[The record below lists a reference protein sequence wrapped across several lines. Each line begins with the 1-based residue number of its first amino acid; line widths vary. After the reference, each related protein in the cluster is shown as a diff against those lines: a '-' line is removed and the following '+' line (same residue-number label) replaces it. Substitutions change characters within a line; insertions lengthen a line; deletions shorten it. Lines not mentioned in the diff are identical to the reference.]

1 MNDKLYRKK
10 DLADYLQVSIGKV
23 DLMMK
28 NGLPY
33 VKDGGNVRFI
43 KNQVDEYLY
52 SKTTTA

>member
-1 MNDKLYRKK
+1 MNDRLYRKK

>member
-1 MNDKLYRKK
+1 MNDRLFKKK

-28 NGLPY
+28 SGLPFI
-33 VKDGGNVRFI
+33 KDGANVRFI

-52 SKTTTA
+52 SKTTTV